1 MTLPVGRTG
10 TGASDARPRRRVA
23 AAAAG
28 LCLAAAVVLHAA
40 EDRFAPPPDTNQP
53 GFLYVRSPAAVKRLA
68 LDYQAVAADV
78 YWIRALQHFG
88 REHLAEPPR
97 VRTYNLLYPLLDL
110 TTTLDPYF
118 NIAYRF
124 GAIYL
129 GEPFPDGPGRPDL
142 AIALLEKGLRAQPQ
156 KWQYMQDLG
165 FVYYWHLH
173 DYRGAAAWFERASS
187 VPGAPSWM
195 RPLAAVTL
203 AEGGHTG
210 ASRMLW
216 EQIAKSDE
224 KWLRDS
230 AVRRLQ
236 QLDAMDFMSALES
249 RIRAF
254 HASRPDVPLT
264 WTSLARAGVVP
275 GVPADPSGTPYLL
288 DPRTGEITVSPE
300 SGLFPLPGQ
309 LRPDR

>member
-1 MTLPVGRTG
+1 MTRG
-10 TGASDARPRRRVA
+10 A
-23 AAAAG
+23 AAIAG
-28 LCLAAAVVLHAA
+28 LICLSGALGLQAA
-40 EDRFAPPPDTNQP
+40 ESRLPALPDVHQP
-53 GFLYVRSPAAVKRLA
+53 GFLYVRSPATVKRLA
-68 LDYQAVAADV
+68 LEYDAIAADV

-88 REHLAEPPR
+88 REHLVQPPGM
-97 VRTYNLLYPLLDL
+97 RTYNLLYPLLDL

-142 AIALLEKGLRAQPQ
+142 AIDLLQKGLRAQPER
-156 KWQYMQDLG
+156 WQYMQDLG

-173 DYRGAAAWFERASS
+173 DYRSAAGWFERAGG
-187 VPGAPSWM
+187 VAGAPSWL

-216 EQIAKSDE
+216 EQLAKSNED
-224 KWLRDS
+224 WLRDS
-230 AVRRLQ
+230 AIRRLK
-236 QLDAMDFMSALES
+236 QLDAMDFMTALES

-254 HASRPDVPLT
+254 HELHPDVPLT
-264 WTSLARAGVVP
+264 WNALARNGVVP
-275 GVPADPSGTPYLL
+275 GVPEDPSGTPYLL
-288 DPRTGEITVSPE
+288 NPQTGQMTVSPE
-300 SGLFPLPGQ
+300 SGIYPLPGQ
-309 LRPDR
+309 LASDR